1 MLAVAGLLSAAALLG
16 PSRAGVRLPG
26 ARCGPIELLARKP
39 FKGGNLDDFLDAA
52 DAESRYGP
60 GRYAAVAEDAWKIE
74 VDQTNAIEAQAKSA
88 AFYARE
94 KVQLLSDHAF
104 LALLGS
110 CAVWAYF
117 PAAAAASYA
126 FGALF
131 GGGYLFLKTREAD
144 AFGASTPA
152 EALGKGPPAIV
163 APVLL
168 VLGCVRLKAYG
179 IMLLP
184 ALGGFFT
191 NQLASVLQIVY
202 DFDEEPA

>member
-1 MLAVAGLLSAAALLG
+1 MRVSFCLRSRPTSSFAAASDWRSAA
-16 PSRAGVRLPG
+16 
-26 ARCGPIELLARKP
+26 
-39 FKGGNLDDFLDAA
+39 
-52 DAESRYGP
+52 
-60 GRYAAVAEDAWKIE
+60 
-74 VDQTNAIEAQAKSA
+74 
-88 AFYARE
+88 
-94 KVQLLSDHAF
+94 LSFASVCTRTP
-104 LALLGS
+104 AS
-110 CAVWAYF
+110 CCT
-117 PAAAAASYA
+117 PAASYA